1 MKYIYKDGTYYF
13 FKRKIPYT
21 NKNYSFSLRTKNLK
35 TAKLITGLFL
45 REAESLFYI
54 LKSMS
59 KEEIL
64 NKYEKM
70 HIVLNEYK
78 EKALIEHKGSKVLE
92 KLRMKDFKHT
102 FHSDLHQKNVTRDCS
117 NATVAQ
123 HWIDVI
129 NDVIS
134 GSSNQR
140 KGLFKRIFKRSEIDP
155 HFYKIL
161 SMEEKEDFENLLIK
175 TERDVLYTDLARA
188 TGDDKKSSGTN
199 ISPTDFYQGL
209 EDEKNKAMKYKTLEE
224 LKDEYIEIRKT
235 EVKAEKS
242 IAKDKEVIAILQS
255 ISEKTYLIDFTEKEY
270 LKTLDIILHLSPN
283 TGKSKKI
290 YEDYGNNYEAMV
302 KKFKDEN
309 FPRLGER
316 TGFNKFRALKSFFNY
331 AIEEDLLLKNPFQ
344 KRIYTYFNITRDLV
358 STKKRISF
366 NSSELNRLF
375 SISSWYQPKQVVKTL
390 HNNPERFYIPLIAFF
405 TGMRLNEIAALSK
418 KDILYDE
425 DNKIYY
431 IDLIDVTVKNE
442 TSKRSVPLHK
452 FLLNNLKFKNYIK
465 MMENEERLFM
475 NLTWN
480 DENGYGHNLSKAF
493 NQTKFKSEWI
503 NDERLNNKNYMLDFH
518 SFRHTALSR
527 LDEGGVKEAKINNIS
542 GHKQKTQSQ
551 KSYITP
557 KVKEL
562 NKYIH
567 QLVIDDIDFTNLE
580 DAVKEFYKK

>member
-1 MKYIYKDGTYYF
+1 M
-13 FKRKIPYT
+13 
-21 NKNYSFSLRTKNLK
+21 
-35 TAKLITGLFL
+35 
-45 REAESLFYI
+45 
-54 LKSMS
+54 
-59 KEEIL
+59 
-64 NKYEKM
+64 
-70 HIVLNEYK
+70 
-78 EKALIEHKGSKVLE
+78 
-92 KLRMKDFKHT
+92 
-102 FHSDLHQKNVTRDCS
+102 
-117 NATVAQ
+117 
-123 HWIDVI
+123 
-129 NDVIS
+129 
-134 GSSNQR
+134 
-140 KGLFKRIFKRSEIDP
+140 
-155 HFYKIL
+155 
-161 SMEEKEDFENLLIK
+161 
-175 TERDVLYTDLARA
+175 
-188 TGDDKKSSGTN
+188 
-199 ISPTDFYQGL
+199 
-209 EDEKNKAMKYKTLEE
+209 
-224 LKDEYIEIRKT
+224 
-235 EVKAEKS
+235 
-242 IAKDKEVIAILQS
+242 
-255 ISEKTYLIDFTEKEY
+255 
-270 LKTLDIILHLSPN
+270 
-283 TGKSKKI
+283 
-290 YEDYGNNYEAMV
+290 
-302 KKFKDEN
+302 
-309 FPRLGER
+309 PRLGER
-316 TGFNKFRALKSFFNY
+316 TGWNKFRTLRTFLNY
-331 AIEEDLLLKNPFQ
+331 AIEEDLLTKNPFQ

-358 STKKRISF
+358 PTKKRIAF

-390 HNNPERFYIPLIAFF
+390 HNSPERFYIPLIAFF

-431 IDLIDVTVKNE
+431 IDLIDVNVKNE

-503 NDERLNNKNYMLDFH
+503 QEERLDNKNYMLDFH

-567 QLVIDDIDFTNLE
+567 QLVIDDIDFSNLE
-580 DAVKEFYKK
+580 NTVKEFFLK